1 MRTFINFFLLFF
13 SMSCSSDKKVADGG
27 WDVVISGKVNYPQQ
41 GLILIQEM
49 RNDGSGKV
57 DSTKLKSD
65 NTYSIKVHLTEP
77 GIYGINF
84 FRKQSVN
91 LMVDHSNIE
100 VNVDGN
106 NPQGMV
112 QIKGSPDHDV
122 FNKVQQLY
130 QEAQQNPKL
139 AAIEA
144 DFQKAASAKDAK
156 KITELQTAYMA
167 ELERGNQKIIDLLK
181 QTPASL
187 VLYNLLQDANL
198 IDKDKHFDLFATS
211 LQKFKT
217 SWPNYSYTRDLDEM
231 VAKMK
236 VTAVGQLAPEIA
248 LPNPNGQ
255 VVKLS
260 SLRGKYVLIDF
271 WAKWC
276 GPCRR
281 ENPNVV
287 KAYHRFKGK
296 GFEVFG
302 VSLDKNK
309 ADWVKAIQE
318 DGLVWTHV
326 SDLKYFDCQAA
337 RDYNINAIPFS
348 ILLDKEGKIIAKN
361 LRGAALEKKLEE
373 VLGAG
378 M

>member
-1 MRTFINFFLLFF
+1 MTTFVNFFLLFF
-13 SMSCSSDKKVADGG
+13 SLSCSTDKKTADSG

-41 GLILIQEM
+41 GQILIQEM
-49 RNDGSGKV
+49 KNDGTGKL
-57 DSTKLKSD
+57 DSVKLNKD
-65 NTYSIKVHLTEP
+65 NTYSIKLHLTEP
-77 GIYGINF
+77 GIYGMNF
-84 FRKQSVN
+84 FRRQSVN
-91 LMVDHSNIE
+91 LMVDHSNME

-106 NPQGMV
+106 NPQGLV

-130 QEAQQNPKL
+130 QESQQNPSL

-144 DFQKAASAKDAK
+144 DFQKAASVKDEK
-156 KITELQTAYMA
+156 KMMELQGAYMA
-167 ELERGNQKIIDLLK
+167 ELEKGNQKIIDLLK

-198 IDKDKHFDLFATS
+198 IDKDKHLELFNTS
-211 LQKFKT
+211 LQKFKAA
-217 SWPNYSYTRDLDEM
+217 WPNYSYTRELDAI
-231 VAKMK
+231 VNKMK
-236 VTAVGQLAPEIA
+236 VTAVGQVAPEIA
-248 LPNPNGQ
+248 LPDPNGQ

-287 KAYHRFKGK
+287 KAYHRFKSK

-302 VSLDKNK
+302 VSLDRKK
-309 ADWVKAIQE
+309 EDWLKAIQE

-373 VLGAG
+373 ILGA

>member
-1 MRTFINFFLLFF
+1 MTTFVNFFLLFF
-13 SMSCSSDKKVADGG
+13 SLSCSTDKKTADSG

-41 GLILIQEM
+41 GQILIQEM
-49 RNDGSGKV
+49 KNDGTGKL
-57 DSTKLKSD
+57 DSVKLNKD
-65 NTYSIKVHLTEP
+65 NTYSIKLHLTEP
-77 GIYGINF
+77 GIYGMNF

-106 NPQGMV
+106 NPQGLV

-130 QEAQQNPKL
+130 QESQQNPSL

-144 DFQKAASAKDAK
+144 DFQKAASVKDEK
-156 KITELQTAYMA
+156 KMMELQGAYMA
-167 ELERGNQKIIDLLK
+167 ELEKGNQKIIDLLK

-198 IDKDKHFDLFATS
+198 IDKDKHLELFNTS
-211 LQKFKT
+211 LQKFKAA
-217 SWPNYSYTRDLDEM
+217 WPNYSYTRELDAI
-231 VAKMK
+231 VNKMK
-236 VTAVGQLAPEIA
+236 VTAVGQVAPEIA
-248 LPNPNGQ
+248 LPDPNGQ

-287 KAYHRFKGK
+287 KAYHRFKSK

-302 VSLDKNK
+302 VSLDRKK
-309 ADWVKAIQE
+309 EDWVKAIQE

-373 VLGAG
+373 ILGA

>member
-1 MRTFINFFLLFF
+1 MTTFVNFFLLFF
-13 SMSCSSDKKVADGG
+13 SLSCSTDKKTADNG

-41 GLILIQEM
+41 GQILIQEM
-49 RNDGSGKV
+49 KNDGTGKL
-57 DSTKLKSD
+57 DSVKLNKD
-65 NTYSIKVHLTEP
+65 NTYSIKLHLTEP
-77 GIYGINF
+77 GIYGMNF
-84 FRKQSVN
+84 FRRQSVN
-91 LMVDHSNIE
+91 LMVDHSNME

-106 NPQGMV
+106 NPQGLV

-130 QEAQQNPKL
+130 QESQQNPNL

-144 DFQKAASAKDAK
+144 EYQKAGAAKDEK
-156 KITELQTAYMA
+156 KMMELQGAYMA
-167 ELERGNQKIIDLLK
+167 ELEKGNQKIIDLLK

-198 IDKDKHFDLFATS
+198 IDKDKHLELFNTS
-211 LQKFKT
+211 LQKFKAA
-217 SWPNYSYTRDLDEM
+217 WPNYSYTRELDAI
-231 VAKMK
+231 VNKMK
-236 VTAVGQLAPEIA
+236 VTAVGQVAPEIA
-248 LPNPNGQ
+248 LPDPNGQ

-287 KAYHRFKGK
+287 KAYHRFKSK

-302 VSLDKNK
+302 VSLDRKK
-309 ADWVKAIQE
+309 EDWVKAIQE

-373 VLGAG
+373 ILGA